1 MKHKKTFWRGF
12 GAGVL
17 FAAVILG
24 ISCLLRT
31 SDAQVVARAKKLGMV
46 YETSDSNALALKSKD
61 QEQKATKEPEQT
73 DAAATQKPVQSI
85 EPAASEDPS
94 KVPTPEPLGDSGN
107 DTQNKKASTKKSI
120 DNDKTMQNEKKKME
134 KEVKSSA
141 KKLKI
146 VSGDMSQTVSKKL
159 ERLGIID
166 DAESFDNYMNR
177 NGYSQN
183 ITVGSFS
190 ISPDDTYRDIAKKI
204 TK

>member
-12 GAGVL
+12 GSGVL

-24 ISCLLRT
+24 ISCLIRT

-61 QEQKATKEPEQT
+61 QEQKATKEPEQ
-73 DAAATQKPVQSI
+73 SI

-107 DTQNKKASTKKSI
+107 DTQTKKASTKKSI

>member
-61 QEQKATKEPEQT
+61 QEQKATKEPEQ
-73 DAAATQKPVQSI
+73 SI

-107 DTQNKKASTKKSI
+107 DTQTKKASTKKSI
-120 DNDKTMQNEKKKME
+120 DNDKTMQNEKKKLE

>member
-1 MKHKKTFWRGF
+1 MKIHPKCQR
-12 GAGVL
+12 
-17 FAAVILG
+17 
-24 ISCLLRT
+24 
-31 SDAQVVARAKKLGMV
+31 
-46 YETSDSNALALKSKD
+46 
-61 QEQKATKEPEQT
+61 
-73 DAAATQKPVQSI
+73 
-85 EPAASEDPS
+85 
-94 KVPTPEPLGDSGN
+94 PEPLGDSGN
-107 DTQNKKASTKKSI
+107 DTQTKKASTKKSI

-190 ISPDDTYRDIAKKI
+190 ISAG
-204 TK
+204 

>member
-1 MKHKKTFWRGF
+1 M
-12 GAGVL
+12 
-17 FAAVILG
+17 
-24 ISCLLRT
+24 
-31 SDAQVVARAKKLGMV
+31 VARAKKLGMV

-73 DAAATQKPVQSI
+73 DADATQKPVQSI

-94 KVPTPEPLGDSGN
+94 KVPTPEPLLDSVN
-107 DTQNKKASTKKSI
+107 DTQTKKASTKKSF
-120 DNDKTMQNEKKKME
+120 DNDKSMQNEKKKME

-183 ITVGSFS
+183 ITVG
-190 ISPDDTYRDIAKKI
+190 
-204 TK
+204 

>member
-1 MKHKKTFWRGF
+1 MTMIKLCRMRKRRWR
-12 GAGVL
+12 
-17 FAAVILG
+17 
-24 ISCLLRT
+24 
-31 SDAQVVARAKKLGMV
+31 
-46 YETSDSNALALKSKD
+46 
-61 QEQKATKEPEQT
+61 
-73 DAAATQKPVQSI
+73 
-85 EPAASEDPS
+85 
-94 KVPTPEPLGDSGN
+94 
-107 DTQNKKASTKKSI
+107 KKS
-120 DNDKTMQNEKKKME
+120 
-134 KEVKSSA
+134 KSSA

>member
-31 SDAQVVARAKKLGMV
+31 SDAQV
-46 YETSDSNALALKSKD
+46 ETSDSNALALKSKD

-107 DTQNKKASTKKSI
+107 DTQTKKASTKKSI

>member
-94 KVPTPEPLGDSGN
+94 KVPTPEPH
-107 DTQNKKASTKKSI
+107 
-120 DNDKTMQNEKKKME
+120 
-134 KEVKSSA
+134 
-141 KKLKI
+141 
-146 VSGDMSQTVSKKL
+146 
-159 ERLGIID
+159 
-166 DAESFDNYMNR
+166 
-177 NGYSQN
+177 
-183 ITVGSFS
+183 
-190 ISPDDTYRDIAKKI
+190 RDRFLR
-204 TK
+204 

>member
-107 DTQNKKASTKKSI
+107 DTQTKKASTKKSI
-120 DNDKTMQNEKKKME
+120 DNDKTME

>member
-12 GAGVL
+12 GSGVL

-24 ISCLLRT
+24 ISCLIRT

-73 DAAATQKPVQSI
+73 DAAATQ

-107 DTQNKKASTKKSI
+107 DTQTKKASTKKSI

>member
-1 MKHKKTFWRGF
+1 MERFWSRCPFRGSYF
-12 GAGVL
+12 GHFVFAQNIGCAG
-17 FAAVILG
+17 G
-24 ISCLLRT
+24 SSRKETC
-31 SDAQVVARAKKLGMV
+31 MV

-61 QEQKATKEPEQT
+61 QEQKATKEPKQT

-85 EPAASEDPS
+85 DPAASEDPS

-107 DTQNKKASTKKSI
+107 DTQTKKASTKKSI

>member
-12 GAGVL
+12 GSGVL

-24 ISCLLRT
+24 ISCLIRT

-94 KVPTPEPLGDSGN
+94 KVPTPGTIGRFR
-107 DTQNKKASTKKSI
+107 K
-120 DNDKTMQNEKKKME
+120 
-134 KEVKSSA
+134 
-141 KKLKI
+141 
-146 VSGDMSQTVSKKL
+146 
-159 ERLGIID
+159 
-166 DAESFDNYMNR
+166 
-177 NGYSQN
+177 
-183 ITVGSFS
+183 
-190 ISPDDTYRDIAKKI
+190 
-204 TK
+204 

>member
-12 GAGVL
+12 GSGVL

-24 ISCLLRT
+24 ISCLIRT
-31 SDAQVVARAKKLGMV
+31 SDAQVVARAKKL
-46 YETSDSNALALKSKD
+46 SNALALKSKD

-107 DTQNKKASTKKSI
+107 DTQTKKASTKKSI

>member
-24 ISCLLRT
+24 ISCLIRT

-73 DAAATQKPVQSI
+73 DADATQKPVQSI

-107 DTQNKKASTKKSI
+107 DTQTKKASTK
-120 DNDKTMQNEKKKME
+120 
-134 KEVKSSA
+134 
-141 KKLKI
+141 
-146 VSGDMSQTVSKKL
+146 SQTVSKKL

>member
-61 QEQKATKEPEQT
+61 QEQKATKEPKQT

-85 EPAASEDPS
+85 DPAA
-94 KVPTPEPLGDSGN
+94 
-107 DTQNKKASTKKSI
+107 KSI

>member
-61 QEQKATKEPEQT
+61 QEQKATKEPKQT

-85 EPAASEDPS
+85 DPAASEDPS

-107 DTQNKKASTKKSI
+107 DTQTKKASTKKSI
-120 DNDKTMQNEKKKME
+120 DNDKTMQNEKNRWRKKS
-134 KEVKSSA
+134 KVLLKS
-141 KKLKI
+141 
-146 VSGDMSQTVSKKL
+146 
-159 ERLGIID
+159 
-166 DAESFDNYMNR
+166 
-177 NGYSQN
+177 
-183 ITVGSFS
+183 
-190 ISPDDTYRDIAKKI
+190 
-204 TK
+204 

>member
-85 EPAASEDPS
+85 EPAVSEDPS
-94 KVPTPEPLGDSGN
+94 KVPTPEPLGDSEN
-107 DTQNKKASTKKSI
+107 DTQTKKASTKKSI
-120 DNDKTMQNEKKKME
+120 DNDKTMQNEKKKLE

-177 NGYSQN
+177 NGYSRN

>member
-61 QEQKATKEPEQT
+61 QEQKATKEPKQT

-85 EPAASEDPS
+85 DPAASEDHPKCQRRNHWEIQEMTRKPRKLQLRNLLTMIKLCRMRKRRWRKKS
-94 KVPTPEPLGDSGN
+94 KVLL
-107 DTQNKKASTKKSI
+107 KS
-120 DNDKTMQNEKKKME
+120 
-134 KEVKSSA
+134 
-141 KKLKI
+141 
-146 VSGDMSQTVSKKL
+146 
-159 ERLGIID
+159 
-166 DAESFDNYMNR
+166 
-177 NGYSQN
+177 
-183 ITVGSFS
+183 
-190 ISPDDTYRDIAKKI
+190 
-204 TK
+204 

>member
-12 GAGVL
+12 GSGVL

-24 ISCLLRT
+24 ISCLIRT

-107 DTQNKKASTKKSI
+107 DTQTKKASTKKSI
-120 DNDKTMQNEKKKME
+120 DNEKKKME

>member
-31 SDAQVVARAKKLGMV
+31 SDAQVVARAKKLGMF

-85 EPAASEDPS
+85 EPAASEDPF
-94 KVPTPEPLGDSGN
+94 KVPTPEQLGDSGN
-107 DTQNKKASTKKSI
+107 DTQTKKASTKKSI
-120 DNDKTMQNEKKKME
+120 DNDKTMQNE
-134 KEVKSSA
+134 
-141 KKLKI
+141 
-146 VSGDMSQTVSKKL
+146 
-159 ERLGIID
+159 
-166 DAESFDNYMNR
+166 
-177 NGYSQN
+177 
-183 ITVGSFS
+183 
-190 ISPDDTYRDIAKKI
+190 
-204 TK
+204 